1 MQATPIRGPTAFA
14 PTLCFAQVSHD
25 RWSKHVRSD
34 YECRRSKRAWSN
46 CILCIP
52 FILSGS
58 SNECWLHT
66 CNACVITTWRLGLRA
81 PLVARKNYAGSG
93 LGPEG
98 GVIAVVDLGEGP
110 GGARPPPL
118 IFRPNWG
125 PKGGKNFMETG
136 PPPYLRIWITGP
148 PLFWRSGSATGSIP
162 YMLVFFKMIII
173 KKHTRCL

>member
-81 PLVARKNYAGSG
+81 PLVARKNYTGSG

-98 GVIAVVDLGEGP
+98 GVIAVGDLGEGP
-110 GGARPPPL
+110 GGPAPLPLFSDQTEAQRVEKILWRPGPLLISGYGLLAPHFSKGLDPPL
-118 IFRPNWG
+118 DRYYI
-125 PKGGKNFMETG
+125 
-136 PPPYLRIWITGP
+136 
-148 PLFWRSGSATGSIP
+148 
-162 YMLVFFKMIII
+162 
-173 KKHTRCL
+173 CLSFLKWSSLKSTHVV